1 MVRVDPSESRA
12 IPAAPN
18 LPAVRSLAF
27 ILSAFVILLSASPQ
41 EARWVQMSQQVGQ
54 LREEERIT
62 QAISLAQQTVQVAQT
77 TFGPDDR
84 RVGLSLNV
92 LGLLLSDQD
101 DFADAEAS
109 LRRALAI
116 LQKASGPQSKDAG
129 APLLNLAHLY
139 RDHGRWGQ
147 AEDAFRDAL
156 TIYIQAYGQTDP
168 HVADVLR
175 SGASLMIDEGKL
187 VDAARVLRGAIAIYQ
202 NAGPAYR
209 ASLAVTLSLA
219 AEDCEWAG
227 DHKTAESLYK
237 QSIDIN
243 QKVLSPTDP
252 QLADN
257 LVGLAN
263 VYKDEQRYPDAEPL
277 YLHGIA
283 ILEHNVGPTDPDYV
297 EAEANLAVFYYAW
310 DRPDQA
316 GPWFDKYI
324 GHRMEQWRANAA
336 TMSERDRLGFH
347 ATLPGT
353 FPLYFSFATRYHD
366 RDPSL
371 AAKVYDVLLQKRGF
385 VAESAASMRSKIVA
399 SGDRD
404 ALAMLDKLAAD
415 KTQLASLSE
424 SSAAA
429 PRPQV
434 SQLTQEVN
442 QLEQQL
448 ARRSSAL
455 SEANTLAA
463 ATWHDVQQALKPG
476 EAAVEIAKFQFHTGR
491 TFVAN
496 RIYIALVITPQS
508 KYPNL
513 IVLGDARDLEAAPLT
528 GFRSAVAKTR
538 GVIAEAEPNTPP
550 SAAETANTSA
560 AYDGFWK
567 PLEAAFAGAHRI
579 YIAPDG
585 VLNQLPIGLLADS
598 SGKLVLEKYQLRY
611 LNSTRDLLRP
621 QHPASANSA
630 VLLGD
635 PKFDLA
641 QAGQPTTAAPAP
653 ASSTQAGQ
661 PSVNLTGGPLNP
673 LPNTRLEVSAI
684 DKLLRA
690 SGWQTTA
697 YLDERATKSAITK
710 IRSPRVLHI
719 ATHGF
724 FLADQRPPDQSGR
737 VVRLSSAVDDPMLR
751 SGLFFAGANRV
762 RSGAPLAPGADDGVL
777 TAYEA
782 SQLNLQGTEL
792 VVLSACET
800 GLGEQSNSEGVF
812 GLRRALQEAGAGA
825 IMMSMWS
832 VPDQETQ
839 ELMSLFYAKWLGG
852 LDKPE
857 ALRQAQLE
865 EREVVR
871 KRYNK
876 DLPFYWG
883 AFVLVSR

>member
-567 PLEAAFAGAHRI
+567 PLEPAFAGAHRI

-641 QAGQPTTAAPAP
+641 QAGQPTTAAPTFT
-653 ASSTQAGQ
+653 SLVVTQ
-661 PSVNLTGGPLNP
+661 PSAPTDTLSVTLPVVGTDTLTTGPVNLTVKAGALIAPTITFSVPSHTYGDAPFA
-673 LPNTRLEVSAI
+673 VSAT
-684 DKLLRA
+684 
-690 SGWQTTA
+690 SNSTG
-697 YLDERATKSAITK
+697 AITY
-710 IRSPRVLHI
+710 SMVSGP
-719 ATHGF
+719 ATI
-724 FLADQRPPDQSGR
+724 SGST
-737 VVRLSSAVDDPMLR
+737 VT
-751 SGLFFAGANRV
+751 
-762 RSGAPLAPGADDGVL
+762 L
-777 TAYEA
+777 T
-782 SQLNLQGTEL
+782 
-792 VVLSACET
+792 
-800 GLGEQSNSEGVF
+800 
-812 GLRRALQEAGAGA
+812 GAGA
-825 IMMSMWS
+825 
-832 VPDQETQ
+832 VVLKATQ
-839 ELMSLFYAKWLGG
+839 AAAGSYLAGTQTATFTVIAPFTITATPPTENVFGG
-852 LDKPE
+852 DIAIFLLDIQANNGFNGKVALSCSGGPSGSFCADFPMTVSFFNGTAWALSGIYFPPNTKPGTYTLTFTGVSGT
-857 ALRQAQLE
+857 ASTTAQANFIVGSQH
-865 EREVVR
+865 
-871 KRYNK
+871 
-876 DLPFYWG
+876 
-883 AFVLVSR
+883 

>member
-641 QAGQPTTAAPAP
+641 QAGQPTTAAPTFT
-653 ASSTQAGQ
+653 SLVVTQ
-661 PSVNLTGGPLNP
+661 PSAPTDTLSVTLPVVGTDTLTTGPVNLTVKAGALIAPTITFSVPSHTYGDAPFA
-673 LPNTRLEVSAI
+673 VSAT
-684 DKLLRA
+684 
-690 SGWQTTA
+690 SNSTG
-697 YLDERATKSAITK
+697 AITY
-710 IRSPRVLHI
+710 SMVSGP
-719 ATHGF
+719 ATI
-724 FLADQRPPDQSGR
+724 SGST
-737 VVRLSSAVDDPMLR
+737 VT
-751 SGLFFAGANRV
+751 
-762 RSGAPLAPGADDGVL
+762 L
-777 TAYEA
+777 T
-782 SQLNLQGTEL
+782 
-792 VVLSACET
+792 
-800 GLGEQSNSEGVF
+800 
-812 GLRRALQEAGAGA
+812 GAGA
-825 IMMSMWS
+825 
-832 VPDQETQ
+832 VVLKATQ
-839 ELMSLFYAKWLGG
+839 AAAGSYLAGTQTATFTVIAPFTITATPPTENVFGG
-852 LDKPE
+852 DIAIFLLDIQANNGFNGKVALSCSGGPSGSFCADFPMTVSFFNGTAWALSGIYFPPNTKPGTYTLTFTGVSGT
-857 ALRQAQLE
+857 ASTTAQANFIVGSQH
-865 EREVVR
+865 
-871 KRYNK
+871 
-876 DLPFYWG
+876 
-883 AFVLVSR
+883 

>member
-1 MVRVDPSESRA
+1 MVRVDPAEPCA

-18 LPAVRSLAF
+18 LPAVRSLGFF
-27 ILSAFVILLSASPQ
+27 ILSAFIVLLSASAQ
-41 EARWVQMSQQVGQ
+41 EARWVQMSEQVQQ
-54 LREEERIT
+54 LRKEGRIA
-62 QAISLAQQTVQVAQT
+62 QAIPLAQQTVQVAQA
-77 TFGPDDR
+77 TFGPNDR
-84 RVGLSLNV
+84 HVGLSLDE
-92 LGLLLSDQD
+92 LGVLLSDQD
-101 DFADAEAS
+101 DFAGAEAA

-116 LQKASGPQSKDAG
+116 FQKTSGPQSKDAG
-129 APLLNLAHLY
+129 SPLLSLAKLY
-139 RDHGRWGQ
+139 HDHGRWGQ
-147 AEDAFRDAL
+147 AEGAFHDAL
-156 TIYIQAYGQTDP
+156 TAAVQAYGQNDP
-168 HVADVLR
+168 HVGDVLE
-175 SGASLMIDEGKL
+175 SGGSLLIDEGKL
-187 VDAARVLRGAIAIYQ
+187 MDAARVLRGAIAIYQ

-209 ASLAVTLSLA
+209 ASLATALSFA
-219 AEDCEWAG
+219 ASDCEWAR
-227 DHKTAESLYK
+227 DYKTAESLYQ
-237 QSIDIN
+237 QSIEIN
-243 QKVLSPTDP
+243 EKVLSPTDP
-252 QLADN
+252 SLALD
-257 LVGLAN
+257 LVGLGN
-263 VYKDEQRYPDAEPL
+263 VYKDEQRYADAEPP
-277 YLHGIA
+277 YLRGMGI
-283 ILEHNVGPTDPDYV
+283 LGHTVSSRDPDFV
-297 EAEANLAVFYYAW
+297 EAEANVALFYYAW
-310 DRPDQA
+310 DKPERA

-324 GHRMEQWRANAA
+324 GDRMAQWRANAT
-336 TMSERDRLGFH
+336 TMSERDRLASY

-371 AAKVYDVLLQKRGF
+371 AGKVYDLLLQERGF
-385 VAESAASMRSKIVA
+385 VAESSASMRAKIVA
-399 SGDRD
+399 SGDRE
-404 ALAMLDKLAAD
+404 ALALLD
-415 KTQLASLSE
+415 QLAS
-424 SSAAA
+424 AK
-429 PRPQV
+429 
-434 SQLTQEVN
+434 SQLAVLSQSNDPARRAQASQIDQQVE

-463 ATWHDVQQALKPG
+463 ATWHDVQRALKPG
-476 EAAVEIAKFQFHTGR
+476 EAAVEVAKFQFHTGR

-496 RIYIALVITPQS
+496 RIYIALVVTPQS

-513 IVLGDARDLEAAPLT
+513 IVLGDSKDLEAAPLT

-538 GVIAEAEPNTPP
+538 GVTVEAEPNAPA
-550 SAAETANTSA
+550 SAAEAVNTSA

-567 PLEAAFAGAHRI
+567 PLEPALIGAQRV

-585 VLNQLPIGLLADS
+585 VLNQVPIGLLADS
-598 SGKLVLEKYQLRY
+598 GGKMVLEKYQLRY
-611 LNSTRDLLRP
+611 VNSTRDLLRP
-621 QHPASANSA
+621 QHASTGNAA
-630 VLLGD
+630 VLLGN

-641 QAGQPTTAAPAP
+641 AAASTTAATNSGQ
-653 ASSTQAGQ
+653 AS
-661 PSVNLTGGPLNP
+661 VDLTGAPLP
-673 LPNTRLEVSAI
+673 SLPNTQLEVAAI

-690 SGWQTTA
+690 SGWQTTT
-697 YLDERATKSAITK
+697 YFNDRATKSAITK
-710 IRSPRVLHI
+710 IRPPRVLHI

-724 FLADQRPPDQSGR
+724 FLANQSAPDSTGR
-737 VVRLSSAVDDPMLR
+737 VVRLSSATDDPMLR

-800 GLGEQSNSEGVF
+800 GLGDQSNSEGVF
-812 GLRRALQEAGAGA
+812 GLRRALEEAGASA

-857 ALRQAQLE
+857 ALRQAQLQ